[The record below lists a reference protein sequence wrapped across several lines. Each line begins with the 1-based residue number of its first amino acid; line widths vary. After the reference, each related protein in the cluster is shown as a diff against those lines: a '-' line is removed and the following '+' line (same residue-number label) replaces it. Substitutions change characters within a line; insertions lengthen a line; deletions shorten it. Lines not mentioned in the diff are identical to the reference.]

1 MSEDEKLSDF
11 QERLITYLAYF
22 FVPLGYLLGC
32 LLYLAGILVLLSLK
46 VFGPWA
52 LVWLL
57 KFIIGKIP
65 ALFKLLFSFI

>member
-1 MSEDEKLSDF
+1 MSEDEKISAYDL
-11 QERLITYLAYF
+11 LIFCLACF
-22 FVPLGYLLGC
+22 FVPLYYLL
-32 LLYLAGILVLLSLK
+32 LLAGILALLSLK
-46 VFGPWA
+46 VFLPQI